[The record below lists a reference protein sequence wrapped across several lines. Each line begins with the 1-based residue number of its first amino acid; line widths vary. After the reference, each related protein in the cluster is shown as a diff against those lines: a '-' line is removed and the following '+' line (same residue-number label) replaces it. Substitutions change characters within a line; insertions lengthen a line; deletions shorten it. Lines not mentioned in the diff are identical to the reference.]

1 MLQSSTELFL
11 GTAGTKPLGRCSL
24 AVYLPE
30 SLLACLFAKLTR
42 RRQKEKDGV
51 ERGRETKRRK
61 VKHQEETAVGWGD
74 RGRGDFSPSNPAK
87 DSIQGYRDTG
97 LGQQS

>member
-1 MLQSSTELFL
+1 ME
-11 GTAGTKPLGRCSL
+11 
-24 AVYLPE
+24 E
-30 SLLACLFAKLTR
+30 
-42 RRQKEKDGV
+42 
-51 ERGRETKRRK
+51 GRETKRRK
-61 VKHQEETAVGWGD
+61 VKRQEERAVGWGN